1 MCCVAKHLKNYK
13 QKQQERLHEELY
25 IYIKICLFVYD
36 CAGSSLLC
44 RLSLAA
50 ASRGY
55 CLAVVHGLLIA
66 IASLVAQHG
75 T

>member
-1 MCCVAKHLKNYK
+1 MKN
-13 QKQQERLHEELY
+13 Y
-25 IYIKICLFVYD
+25 IYIKICLFIYD

-44 RLSLAA
+44 MLSLAA

-55 CLAVVHGLLIA
+55 CLAVVHGLFIA
-66 IASLVAQHG
+66 MASLVAQHG